1 MIERIKQTVKQSI
14 KQAIQK
20 KGQALLLAS
29 CSLFASFGAH
39 ANYAEHAR
47 FNEFA
52 TELEAEH
59 GIKPE
64 QAKAWLQ
71 QAERLES
78 VLKAI
83 SRPAEKTKTWADYR
97 KIFLTEKR
105 INQGKQFLVDNAEL
119 LEKAEKEFGVPKEI
133 IGAIIGVETFY
144 GKRQGSYRVLDSLS
158 TLAFDYPK
166 RSLFWRELKHFFV
179 MSQEQQVDPGEV
191 KGSYAGAMGYGQF
204 IPSSYRRY
212 AVDYDKDGLKDLWHN
227 KADAIGSVA
236 NYFKRHGW
244 KKDQAVTQRVRVTG
258 DKYQDAVNDRLKPK
272 WNVSELKALGVT
284 PTEDVADDASATL
297 VKLMGENGAEF
308 WLGNHNF
315 YVITRYNH
323 SRMYAMAV
331 YQLSQ
336 AIK

>member
-1 MIERIKQTVKQSI
+1 MKKVIVKKIALFVTTCAALMTAQVTNAGYDQHERFDE
-14 KQAIQK
+14 
-20 KGQALLLAS
+20 
-29 CSLFASFGAH
+29 FAS
-39 ANYAEHAR
+39 
-47 FNEFA
+47 
-52 TELEAEH
+52 ELEAEH
-59 GIKPE
+59 GIS
-64 QAKAWLQ
+64 AKQTATWLKD
-71 QAERLES
+71 AERLES
-78 VLKAI
+78 VLEAI
-83 SRPAEKTKTWADYR
+83 ARPAEKTKTWADYQ

-105 INQGKQFLVDNAEL
+105 ISQGKQFIKDNAEL

-133 IGAIIGVETFY
+133 IASIIGVETYY
-144 GKRQGSYRVLDSLS
+144 GQRQGSYRVLDSLS

-166 RSLFWRELKHFFV
+166 RSLFWRELKEFFV
-179 MSQEQQVDPGEV
+179 MSQEQGIEPGDV

-204 IPSSYRRY
+204 IPSSYRHY
-212 AVDYDKDGLKDLWHN
+212 AIDYDGDGKKDLWTN

-244 KKDQAVTQRVRVTG
+244 KEGQDVTQRVRVKG
-258 DKYQDAVNDRLKPK
+258 NQYKDAVNDSLKPK
-272 WNVSELKALGVT
+272 WKMSELNALGVI
-284 PTEDVADDASATL
+284 PTKPVADDASVSL

-331 YQLSQ
+331 YQLSL

>member
-1 MIERIKQTVKQSI
+1 MIDRIKQKT
-14 KQAIQK
+14 K
-20 KGQALLLAS
+20 KSGLALLLAS
-29 CSLFASFGAH
+29 CSLMASYGAH
-39 ANYAEHAR
+39 ANYAEHQR
-47 FNEFA
+47 FTEFA
-52 TELEAEH
+52 NELEAEH

-64 QAKAWLQ
+64 QAKAWLT
-71 QAERLES
+71 QAVRLES
-78 VLKAI
+78 VLEAI
-83 SRPAEKTKTWADYR
+83 ARPAERTKTWADYR

-105 INQGKQFLVDNAEL
+105 IDQGKQFLQDNAEL
-119 LEKAEKEFGVPKEI
+119 LAKAEEEFGVPKEI

-144 GKRQGSYRVLDSLS
+144 GQRQGSYRVLDSLS

-166 RSLFWRELKHFFV
+166 RSLFWRELKEFFV
-179 MSQEQQVDPGEV
+179 LSQEQGVNPGDL

-204 IPSSYRRY
+204 IPSSYRAY
-212 AVDYDKDGLKDLWHN
+212 AIDYDGDNKKDLWAN

-244 KKDQAVTQRVRVTG
+244 QEGQAVTQRVRVTG
-258 DKYQDAVNDRLKPK
+258 DDYQQAVNDRLKPK
-272 WNVSELKALGVT
+272 WNVAELKALGVT
-284 PTEDVADDASATL
+284 PTQDVADDASATL

>member
-1 MIERIKQTVKQSI
+1 MINRIKSKS
-14 KQAIQK
+14 K
-20 KGQALLLAS
+20 KAGLALLLAS
-29 CSLFASFGAH
+29 SSLFASSGVI
-39 ANYAEHAR
+39 ANYAEHER
-47 FNEFA
+47 FAEFA
-52 TELEAEH
+52 SELESEH
-59 GIKPE
+59 GIKPD
-64 QAKAWLQ
+64 QAKLWLQ

-78 VLKAI
+78 VLTAI
-83 SRPAEKTKTWADYR
+83 ARPAEKTKTWADYR

-105 INQGKQFLVDNAEL
+105 ISQGKQFLIDNDEL
-119 LEKAEKEFGVPKEI
+119 LQKAEQEFGVPKEI
-133 IGAIIGVETFY
+133 ISAIIGVETFY
-144 GKRQGSYRVLDSLS
+144 GKRQGNYRVLDSLS

-212 AVDYDKDGLKDLWHN
+212 AVDYDNDGLKDLWHN

-244 KKDQAVTQRVRVTG
+244 KKDQAVTQRVRVSG
-258 DKYQDAVNDRLKPK
+258 DKYQKAVNDRLKPK
-272 WNVSELKALGVT
+272 WKVSELKALGVS
-284 PTEDVADDASATL
+284 PTKEVADDASATL
-297 VKLMGENGAEF
+297 VKLLGENGAEF

>member
-1 MIERIKQTVKQSI
+1 M
-14 KQAIQK
+14 
-20 KGQALLLAS
+20 AS
-29 CSLFASFGAH
+29 YNVNAS
-39 ANYAEHAR
+39 YAEHPR

-52 TELEAEH
+52 SELEAEH
-59 GIKPE
+59 GIKLA
-64 QAKAWLQ
+64 QTKAWLEQ
-71 QAERLES
+71 SNRLES
-78 VLKAI
+78 VLEAI
-83 SRPAEKTKTWADYR
+83 ARPAEKRLTWADYR

-105 INQGKQFLVDNAEL
+105 IEQGKQFLQDNAEL
-119 LEKAEKEFGVPKEI
+119 LAKAEKEFGVPKEI
-133 IGAIIGVETFY
+133 ITSIIGVETYY
-144 GKRQGSYRVLDSLS
+144 GQRQGSYRVLDSLS

-166 RSLFWRELKHFFV
+166 RSLFWRELKEFFV
-179 MSQEQQVDPGEV
+179 MSQEQEVDPGSV

-204 IPSSYRRY
+204 IPSSYRYY
-212 AVDYDKDGLKDLWHN
+212 AIDYDGDGKKDLWTN

-244 KKDQAVTQRVRVTG
+244 KNGEPVTQRVRVSG

-272 WNVSELKALGVT
+272 WNAGELKALGVS
-284 PTEDVADDASATL
+284 PTQDIADDASATL
-297 VKLMGENGAEF
+297 VKLIGENGAEF

-336 AIK
+336 EFK

>member
-1 MIERIKQTVKQSI
+1 MIERIKQTVKKSI
-14 KQAIQK
+14 KQATQK

-29 CSLFASFGAH
+29 CSLFTSFGVH
-39 ANYAEHAR
+39 ANYAEHPR

>member
-1 MIERIKQTVKQSI
+1 MIAAIKQKTKQGSL
-14 KQAIQK
+14 
-20 KGQALLLAS
+20 ALLLAS
-29 CSLFASFGAH
+29 CSLMASYHVNAS
-39 ANYAEHAR
+39 YAEHAR

-52 TELEAEH
+52 TELETEH

-64 QAKAWLQ
+64 VTKAWLEQ
-71 QAERLES
+71 SNRLES
-78 VLKAI
+78 VLEAI
-83 SRPAEKTKTWADYR
+83 SRPAEKTLTWADYQ
-97 KIFLTEKR
+97 KIFLTKQR
-105 INQGKQFLVDNAEL
+105 IEEGKQFLKDNAEL
-119 LEKAEKEFGVPKEI
+119 LAKAEKEFGVPKEI
-133 IGAIIGVETFY
+133 IGAIIGVETYY
-144 GKRQGSYRVLDSLS
+144 GKRQGNYRVLDSLA

-166 RSLFWRELKHFFV
+166 RSLFWRELKEFFV
-179 MSQEQQVDPGEV
+179 MSQEQSVDPGTV

-204 IPSSYRRY
+204 IPSSYRAY
-212 AVDYDKDGLKDLWHN
+212 AIDYDSDGKKDLWAN

-244 KKDQAVTQRVRVTG
+244 KEGEAVTQRVRVSG
-258 DKYQDAVNDRLKPK
+258 DKYQEVVNDRLKPK
-272 WNVSELKALGVT
+272 WTAGELKALGIT
-284 PTEDVADDASATL
+284 PTQDVADDASATL
-297 VKLMGENGAEF
+297 VKLIGDNGAEF

>member
-1 MIERIKQTVKQSI
+1 M
-14 KQAIQK
+14 K
-20 KGQALLLAS
+20 KIALLVSACAALMA
-29 CSLFASFGAH
+29 
-39 ANYAEHAR
+39 ANVAIAGYDQHER
-47 FNEFA
+47 FNEF
-52 TELEAEH
+52 TKELEAEH

-64 QAKAWLQ
+64 QAKIWLSK
-71 QAERLES
+71 AERLES
-78 VLKAI
+78 VLTAI

-105 INQGKQFLVDNAEL
+105 IEQGKQFLKDNAEL
-119 LEKAEKEFGVPKEI
+119 LAKAEKEFGVPKEI

-144 GKRQGSYRVLDSLS
+144 GQRQGNYRVLDSLS

-166 RSLFWRELKHFFV
+166 RSLFWRELKEFFV
-179 MSQEQQVDPGEV
+179 LSQEQGVEPGEI

-204 IPSSYRRY
+204 IPSSYRYY
-212 AVDYDKDGLKDLWHN
+212 AIDYDGDGKKDLWTN

-244 KKDQAVTQRVRVTG
+244 EKGQAVTQRVRVSG
-258 DKYQDAVNDRLKPK
+258 DKYEEAVNDRLKPK
-272 WNVSELKALGVT
+272 WVVSELKALGIT
-284 PTEDVADDASATL
+284 PTKEVADDASATL
-297 VKLMGENGAEF
+297 VKLMGDNGAEF

>member
-1 MIERIKQTVKQSI
+1 M
-14 KQAIQK
+14 
-20 KGQALLLAS
+20 ALLVTTCAALIGTS
-29 CSLFASFGAH
+29 I
-39 ANYAEHAR
+39 ANAGYDQHAR

-52 TELEAEH
+52 SELEKEH
-59 GIKPE
+59 GIPA
-64 QAKAWLQ
+64 QQTAAWLKE
-71 QAERLES
+71 AERLDS
-78 VLKAI
+78 VLEAI
-83 SRPAEKTKTWADYR
+83 ARPAEKTKTWADYR

-105 INQGKQFLVDNAEL
+105 ISQGKQFIKDNAEL

-133 IGAIIGVETFY
+133 IASIIGVETFY
-144 GKRQGSYRVLDSLS
+144 GQRQGNYRVLDSLS

-166 RSLFWRELKHFFV
+166 RSLFWRELKEFFV
-179 MSQEQQVDPGEV
+179 MSQEQGVEPRDI

-204 IPSSYRRY
+204 IPSSYRHY
-212 AVDYDKDGLKDLWHN
+212 AIDYDGDGKKDLWTN

-244 KKDQAVTQRVRVTG
+244 KKDQAVTQRVRVSG
-258 DKYQDAVNDRLKPK
+258 NDYQDAVNDRLKPK
-272 WNVSELKALGVT
+272 WKVSELKALGIT
-284 PTEDVADDASATL
+284 PTKAVDDDASASL
-297 VKLMGENGAEF
+297 IKLMGVNGAEF

-331 YQLSQ
+331 YQLSL

>member
-1 MIERIKQTVKQSI
+1 MKIVMKRVKQKT
-14 KQAIQK
+14 KQS
-20 KGQALLLAS
+20 GLALLLAS
-29 CSLFASFGAH
+29 CSLFAAH
-39 ANYAEHAR
+39 TANASYAEHER
-47 FNEFA
+47 FEEFA
-52 TELEAEH
+52 NELEAEH
-59 GIKPE
+59 GIKPAQTKIWLE
-64 QAKAWLQ
+64 QSV
-71 QAERLES
+71 RLES

-105 INQGKQFLVDNAEL
+105 INQGKQFIIDNAEL

-133 IGAIIGVETFY
+133 ISAIIGVETFY
-144 GKRQGSYRVLDSLS
+144 GKRQGNYRVLDSLS

-179 MSQEQQVDPGEV
+179 MSQEQHVKPGEV

-204 IPSSYRRY
+204 IPSSYRAY
-212 AVDYDKDGLKDLWHN
+212 AVDYDNDGLKDLWTN

-244 KKDQAVTQRVRVTG
+244 KKDQAVTQRVRVSG

-272 WNVSELKALGVT
+272 WNVSELKALGVS

-297 VKLMGENGAEF
+297 VKLMGEKGAEF

>member
-1 MIERIKQTVKQSI
+1 VKKIVLLISTC
-14 KQAIQK
+14 
-20 KGQALLLAS
+20 ALLIGANVAS
-29 CSLFASFGAH
+29 AGYDQH
-39 ANYAEHAR
+39 ER

-52 TELEAEH
+52 KELEAEH
-59 GIKPE
+59 GIKPA
-64 QAKAWLQ
+64 QTKIWLA

-78 VLKAI
+78 VLNAI

-105 INQGKQFLVDNAEL
+105 IEQGKQFLTDNAEL
-119 LEKAEKEFGVPKEI
+119 LNKAEQEFGVPKEI
-133 IGAIIGVETFY
+133 IGAIIGVETYY
-144 GKRQGSYRVLDSLS
+144 GKRQGNYRVLDSLS

-166 RSLFWRELKHFFV
+166 RSLFWRELKEFFV
-179 MSQEQQVDPGEV
+179 LSQEQGVEPYEI

-204 IPSSYRRY
+204 IPSSYRYY
-212 AVDYDKDGLKDLWHN
+212 AIDYDGDGKKDLWTN

-236 NYFKRHGW
+236 NYFKRHSW
-244 KKDQAVTQRVRVTG
+244 KQGEAVTQRVRVSG
-258 DKYQDAVNDRLKPK
+258 SEYEEAVNDRLKPK
-272 WNVSELKALGVT
+272 WKVSELKALGVT
-284 PTEDVADDASATL
+284 PTEAVADDASATL

>member
-1 MIERIKQTVKQSI
+1 VIDRIKQKTRKS
-14 KQAIQK
+14 
-20 KGQALLLAS
+20 GLTLLLAS
-29 CSLFASFGAH
+29 CSLLASYSVS
-39 ANYAEHAR
+39 ANYAEHER
-47 FNEFA
+47 FDEF
-52 TELEAEH
+52 TKELEAEH
-59 GIKPE
+59 GIKPA
-64 QAKAWLQ
+64 QAKIWLE

-78 VLKAI
+78 VLTAI
-83 SRPAEKTKTWADYR
+83 SRPAEKTKTWSDYR
-97 KIFLTEKR
+97 RIFLTEKR
-105 INQGKQFLVDNAEL
+105 IEQGKQFLKDNAEL

-179 MSQEQQVDPGEV
+179 MSQEQHVDPSTV

-212 AVDYDKDGLKDLWHN
+212 AVDYDNDGLKDLWTN

-258 DKYQDAVNDRLKPK
+258 DKYQGAVNDRLKPK
-272 WNVSELKALGVT
+272 WKVSELKALGVT
-284 PTEDVADDASATL
+284 PTKDVADDASATL
-297 VKLMGENGAEF
+297 VKLIGDNGAEF

-323 SRMYAMAV
+323 SRLYAMAV

>member
-1 MIERIKQTVKQSI
+1 VIKTI
-14 KQAIQK
+14 KNIKNKSK
-20 KGQALLLAS
+20 KGGLTLLLAS
-29 CSLFASFGAH
+29 CSLLTTFGSQ

-64 QAKAWLQ
+64 KAKAWLE

-105 INQGKQFLVDNAEL
+105 INQGKQFLIDNAEL
-119 LEKAEKEFGVPKEI
+119 LEKAEQEFGVPKEI
-133 IGAIIGVETFY
+133 ISAIIGVETFY
-144 GKRQGSYRVLDSLS
+144 GKRQGNYRVLDSLS

-179 MSQEQQVDPGEV
+179 MSEEQHVNPSEV

-244 KKDQAVTQRVRVTG
+244 KKDQAVTQRVRVSG
-258 DKYQDAVNDRLKPK
+258 DKYQEAVNDRLKPK
-272 WNVSELKALGVT
+272 WNVSELKALGVE
-284 PTEDVADDASATL
+284 PTKEVADDASATL
-297 VKLMGENGAEF
+297 VKLIGDKGAEF

-323 SRMYAMAV
+323 SRLYAMAV